1 MKIKID
7 GMSCNHCKM
16 AVEKA
21 LAKIVGVTSFA
32 VDLEKG
38 EAQITGN
45 PNPKMVIDAINK
57 LGYQASLMDATLEV
71 ESI

>member
-21 LAKIVGVTSFA
+21 LTKISGVKSYI

-38 EAQITGN
+38 EAHITGN
-45 PNPKMVIDAINK
+45 PDQKLAIDEINK
-57 LGYQASLMDATLEV
+57 LGYKATLAD
-71 ESI
+71 

>member
-16 AVEKA
+16 AVEKS
-21 LAKIVGVTSFA
+21 LAKINGVQSFT

-38 EAQITGN
+38 EATVTGS
-45 PNPKMVIDAINK
+45 PDPKEVIDAINK
-57 LGYQASLMDATLEV
+57 SGYQAMLIKD
-71 ESI
+71 

>member
-21 LAKIVGVTSFA
+21 LAKINSVQSFT

-38 EAQITGN
+38 EANIEGN
-45 PNPKMVIDAINK
+45 PDQKLVINSIAK
-57 LGYQASLMDATLEV
+57 LGYQATLAE
-71 ESI
+71 

>member
-1 MKIKID
+1 MKLKID

-21 LAKIVGVTSFA
+21 LAKISGVKSYS

-38 EAQITGN
+38 EASITGN
-45 PNPKMVIDAINK
+45 PDQKLVIDAINK
-57 LGYQASLMDATLEV
+57 LGYKATLAD
-71 ESI
+71 